1 MLTTLRLSSTSG
13 KLLFILLIEHITS
26 LTNRFN
32 ASSLQS
38 YNMKFPSIPFSYA
51 LLTSYASAAPRVYNR
66 LEDRIARRAGR
77 STRPI
82 QQIQESV
89 ATGNETSG
97 SYSTN
102 WSGAVYSSPP
112 AGPPSGQTW
121 DIVTANIV
129 VPTLSVPSGSSS
141 SGTYSVAAWIGI
153 DGYTYQ
159 DASLQSGVDF
169 TISNGVVSYT
179 AWYDWLPD
187 NAYDVGIEISE
198 GDTITITLSL
208 GSSTTGI
215 ADIANNTTGKVEII
229 PLSSS
234 YALAGQNAEWIV
246 GDWMEGSTS
255 VSPCDWGTVSFMS
268 AFATSSDS
276 TTMSCDDALII
287 NMVQNNVVLSS
298 VSISGNTVTDTYV

>member
-1 MLTTLRLSSTSG
+1 
-13 KLLFILLIEHITS
+13 
-26 LTNRFN
+26 
-32 ASSLQS
+32 
-38 YNMKFPSIPFSYA
+38 
-51 LLTSYASAAPRVYNR
+51 
-66 LEDRIARRAGR
+66 
-77 STRPI
+77 
-82 QQIQESV
+82 
-89 ATGNETSG
+89 
-97 SYSTN
+97 
-102 WSGAVYSSPP
+102 
-112 AGPPSGQTW
+112 
-121 DIVTANIV
+121 V

-141 SGTYSVAAWIGI
+141 SATYGVAAWIGI

-187 NAYDVGIEISE
+187 NAYDVGMEISE

-215 ADIANNTTGKVEII
+215 ADIANNTTGKVDTIY
-229 PLSSS
+229 LSSS

-255 VSPCDWGTVSFMS
+255 VSPCDWGTVSFTS

-276 TTMSCDDALII
+276 TRMGPEDALII

-298 VSISGNTVTDTYV
+298 VSIDGSSVTDTYV